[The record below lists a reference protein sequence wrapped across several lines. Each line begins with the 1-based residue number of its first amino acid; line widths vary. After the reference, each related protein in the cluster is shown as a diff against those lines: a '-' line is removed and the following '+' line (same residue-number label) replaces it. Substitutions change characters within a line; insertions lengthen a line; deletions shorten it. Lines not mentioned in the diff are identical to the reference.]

1 MGQVRISI
9 WTPARRASFAGLA
22 FLVAG
27 CVAPTRETFDLAMA
41 PSALQVAMGGPV
53 LGVREPTATPPT
65 SSERVVVRNV
75 DGSVALLPDAQWS
88 QPLPRLLRERMI
100 EALQRRGV
108 AASRIGF
115 GSNRALATD
124 IRRFEIDAAR
134 NVAVVEIAVYI
145 VDESSGATR
154 AGHSFS
160 AEAQTPENIGSG
172 AVSALGQAAAQALAK
187 MADWARGR

>member
-1 MGQVRISI
+1 MRNSI
-9 WTPARRASFAGLA
+9 RTPAWRASLAGLA

-27 CVAPTRETFDLAMA
+27 CVTPTRETFDLSMPPTAM
-41 PSALQVAMGGPV
+41 QVAMGGPV
-53 LGVREPTATPPT
+53 LSVREPTATPPT
-65 SSERVVVRNV
+65 SSARVVVRNI

-124 IRRFEIDAAR
+124 VRRFEIDAAR
-134 NVAVVEIAVYI
+134 NVAVVEIAAYI
-145 VDESSGATR
+145 VDEGSGATR
-154 AGHSFS
+154 AGRSFV
-160 AEAQTPENIGSG
+160 AETPTQENIGPD
-172 AVSALGQAAAQALAK
+172 AVRALAQAAAQALAQ

>member
-1 MGQVRISI
+1 MGQESIST
-9 WTPARRASFAGLA
+9 TPILRGSIAGLA

-27 CVAPTRETFDLAMA
+27 CAHVPRETFDLA
-41 PSALQVAMGGPV
+41 VASPPVSVATSGPV
-53 LGVREPTATPPT
+53 LEVREPTATPPT
-65 SSERVVVRNV
+65 SSQRVVVRDS

-88 QPLPRLLRERMI
+88 EPLPRLLRARMI

-134 NVAVVEIAVYI
+134 NVAVVEIAAYI
-145 VDESSGATR
+145 LDESSGATR
-154 AGHSFS
+154 AGRSFRG
-160 AEAQTPENIGSG
+160 EAPTPENIGPG
-172 AVSALGQAAAQALAK
+172 AVRALGQAAAQVLAQ

>member
-1 MGQVRISI
+1 MRGSI
-9 WTPARRASFAGLA
+9 AGLA

-27 CVAPTRETFDLAMA
+27 CVQAPRETFDLAVA
-41 PSALQVAMGGPV
+41 PPPVSVATAGPV
-53 LGVREPTATPPT
+53 LAVREPTATPPT
-65 SSERVVVRNV
+65 SSPRVVVRAP

-88 QPLPRLLRERMI
+88 EPLPRLLRARMI

-108 AASRIGF
+108 AASWIGY

-134 NVAVVEIAVYI
+134 NVAVVEIAAYI

-154 AGHSFS
+154 AGRSFA
-160 AEAQTPENIGSG
+160 AEAPTSETIGPD
-172 AVSALGQAAAQALAK
+172 AVRALAQAAAQVFAQT
-187 MADWARGR
+187 ADWARGR

>member
-1 MGQVRISI
+1 MGQVRIPI
-9 WTPARRASFAGLA
+9 RTPAWRASLAGLV

-27 CVAPTRETFDLAMA
+27 CVAPTRETFDLAMT
-41 PSALQVAMGGPV
+41 PSAMQVAMGGPV

-65 SSERVVVRNV
+65 SSERIVVRNV

-108 AASRIGF
+108 AAARIGF

-124 IRRFEIDAAR
+124 VRRFEIDAAR
-134 NVAVVEIAVYI
+134 NVAVVEIAAYI
-145 VDESSGATR
+145 VDEGSGSTR
-154 AGHSFS
+154 AGRSFA
-160 AEAQTPENIGSG
+160 AEASTQETIGPD
-172 AVSALGQAAAQALAK
+172 AVRALAQAAAQVLAQT
-187 MADWARGR
+187 ADWARGR